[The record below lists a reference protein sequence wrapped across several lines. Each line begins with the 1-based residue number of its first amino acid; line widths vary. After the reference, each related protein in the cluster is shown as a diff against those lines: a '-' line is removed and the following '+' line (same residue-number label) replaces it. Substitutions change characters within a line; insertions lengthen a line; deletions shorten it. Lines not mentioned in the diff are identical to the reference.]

1 LRVSFTWLHP
11 AHGFSAAPELVRY
24 KDARC
29 TLCVVSRVTEIE
41 AERLEEARPDREAF
55 LRQLRT
61 DIEQQSRERGVV
73 VHFPD
78 AGTSTGDEPQPRA

>member
-1 LRVSFTWLHP
+1 ML
-11 AHGFSAAPELVRY
+11 
-24 KDARC
+24 
-29 TLCVVSRVTEIE
+29 RVTEIE

-78 AGTSTGDEPQPRA
+78 ASTSTNEQPRPGA

>member
-1 LRVSFTWLHP
+1 MVL
-11 AHGFSAAPELVRY
+11 
-24 KDARC
+24 
-29 TLCVVSRVTEIE
+29 RVTEIE

-78 AGTSTGDEPQPRA
+78 ASVSAGDEPRPRA